1 MPDWLHYIILA
12 ILQGIAEI
20 LPISSSGHLALYQAI
35 FNVNEGFEGTFSILL
50 HLGSLVA
57 LILYFFPTLW
67 RLFLSLGDAFFF
79 NKKTPSVQEDI
90 ALIGYLLL
98 ASIPAGIVGIIIA
111 DDIDTIFS
119 NLSFVGVGFLLT
131 AFLLWFIYRQN
142 KAEIGKEKH
151 SLKAS
156 LFAGFAQ
163 MLGIFPGVSR
173 SGSTLSGALFAKLSL
188 TKAKE
193 LSFLMFLPITAG
205 SLMVSLD
212 ELGAIP
218 LDQIWVMIFATFVS
232 GITTYV
238 TLSLVFKHLK
248 VKHFPYF
255 SAYLILMSALTLLIA
270 WLP

>member
-1 MPDWLHYIILA
+1 MPDWLHYMLLA

-20 LPISSSGHLALYQAI
+20 LPISSSGHLALYQAV

-50 HLGSLVA
+50 HLGSLGA

-67 RLFLSLGDAFFF
+67 RLFLSLGDAYFF
-79 NKKTPSVQEDI
+79 NKKTPSIKEDVS
-90 ALIGYLLL
+90 LIGYLLV
-98 ASIPAGIVGIIIA
+98 ASIPAGIVGILIA
-111 DDIDTIFS
+111 DEIDSIFA
-119 NLSFVGVGFLLT
+119 NLAFVGIGFFLT
-131 AFLLWFIYRQN
+131 SLLLWFVYRQSN
-142 KAEIGKEKH
+142 AEKGKDTH
-151 SLKAS
+151 SLQAS

-173 SGSTLSGALFAKLSL
+173 SGSTISGALIAKLSL
-188 TKAKE
+188 AKAKE

-205 SLMVSLD
+205 SLLVSLD

-218 LDQIWVMIFATFVS
+218 ANQMWMMILATLLS
-232 GITTYV
+232 GVTTYV

-255 SAYLILMSALTLLIA
+255 SVYLVVIGTLTLLLA

>member
-1 MPDWLHYIILA
+1 MPDWLHYMLLA

-20 LPISSSGHLALYQAI
+20 LPISSSGHLALYQAV

-50 HLGSLVA
+50 HLGSLGA

-67 RLFLSLGDAFFF
+67 RILQSLINVFFL
-79 NKKTPSVQEDI
+79 NKKTPSIQADI
-90 ALIGYLLL
+90 SLIGYLLL
-98 ASIPAGIVGIIIA
+98 ASMPAGIVGILIA
-111 DDIDTIFS
+111 DEIDSIFA
-119 NLSFVGVGFLLT
+119 NLAFVGIGFFLT
-131 AFLLWFIYRQN
+131 SLLLWFVYRQSN
-142 KAEIGKEKH
+142 AEKGKDTH
-151 SLKAS
+151 SLQAS

-173 SGSTLSGALFAKLSL
+173 SGSTISGALIAKLSL
-188 TKAKE
+188 AKAKE

-205 SLMVSLD
+205 SLLVSLD

-218 LDQIWVMIFATFVS
+218 ANQMWMMILATLLS
-232 GITTYV
+232 GVTTYV

-255 SAYLILMSALTLLIA
+255 SVYLVVIGTLTLLLA